1 MTFVSFTSLLLL
13 LLLCSSVL
21 SHRLSANFTVAM
33 PKYSSPIAYVP
44 TTPIIC
50 YIYDPNCFFNYFP
63 PVYPSTYHFDVY
75 KRQIGLMRRNYVTP
89 AFSGTQAG
97 IQTQFNLHG
106 KLNQNIPKP
115 NMQND
120 YSTPKFVVNRPVFGA
135 LGNVPPKS
143 AQNNLLQ
150 SLHNPVYRPHHSVE
164 LIKNTST
171 PSPTTNSLTTESLS
185 YSNIET
191 TRKSLN
197 FRPNTSYEQ
206 WNANMYSNFEVMAKF
221 IRSLDILE
229 RKFYKVT
236 FEKLTSSSPIE
247 RKENGISFI
256 QTGIFLQL
264 TLMALSSEVDVETR
278 REIDKCIGLEL
289 SDREKIYIL
298 REMIS
303 SLPKTSDALK
313 FRLSSRLVVGR
324 RWALKPQLQHG
335 LAPAM
340 RLRIDRVNTSDT
352 AQALTDTLN
361 KMVEKDSKGAMRD
374 TFEEEELSEGM
385 CAVLLSTMYVRAR
398 WRSAP
403 TVLNGTHA
411 FLDSAAAP
419 QRTMRMIRIND
430 IMRYTE
436 LNEWDAE
443 AIEIFYATPGLSLLL
458 LVPRGRSLR
467 QLAGHVADTSIYHV
481 LDRMYT
487 LRVAV
492 TLPLYT
498 LRMTLLLPNK
508 LQAMGISRLVDDE
521 DAECSELRLSHA
533 VQRLMFWAEAGRNA
547 FKDDEWDEAPEL
559 ELVVN
564 RPYIFFLRRRNIT
577 IMNGH
582 FVL

>member
-1 MTFVSFTSLLLL
+1 
-13 LLLCSSVL
+13 
-21 SHRLSANFTVAM
+21 
-33 PKYSSPIAYVP
+33 
-44 TTPIIC
+44 
-50 YIYDPNCFFNYFP
+50 
-63 PVYPSTYHFDVY
+63 
-75 KRQIGLMRRNYVTP
+75 
-89 AFSGTQAG
+89 
-97 IQTQFNLHG
+97 
-106 KLNQNIPKP
+106 
-115 NMQND
+115 
-120 YSTPKFVVNRPVFGA
+120 
-135 LGNVPPKS
+135 
-143 AQNNLLQ
+143 
-150 SLHNPVYRPHHSVE
+150 
-164 LIKNTST
+164 
-171 PSPTTNSLTTESLS
+171 
-185 YSNIET
+185 
-191 TRKSLN
+191 
-197 FRPNTSYEQ
+197 
-206 WNANMYSNFEVMAKF
+206 MAKF
-221 IRSLDILE
+221 IRSLDSLE

-236 FEKLTSSSPIE
+236 FEKLTSSSPVE
-247 RKENGISFI
+247 RKENGISFV
-256 QTGIFLQL
+256 QTGVFLHL
-264 TLMALSSEVDVETR
+264 ALMALSTEVDVETR
-278 REIDKCIGLEL
+278 REIEECIALEL
-289 SDREKIYIL
+289 TDREKMYIL
-298 REMIS
+298 REIIS

-324 RWALKPQLQHG
+324 SQALRPQFQHG
-335 LAPAM
+335 VAPAM
-340 RLRIDRVNTSDT
+340 RLRIDRVNTTNT

-385 CAVLLSTMYVRAR
+385 RAVLLSTMYVRAR

-403 TVLNGTHA
+403 TVLNGTHS
-411 FLDSAAAP
+411 FLDSDSAP

-508 LQAMGISRLVDDE
+508 LQAMGISRLVDDS

-547 FKDDEWDEAPEL
+547 FKDDGIEWDEAPEL

-564 RPYIFFLRRRNIT
+564 RPYVFFVRWRNIT